1 MQRIIIDTNILISA
15 LISKGIPSLIIDRLI
30 IENKVKLCL
39 SNDIFIEYLEVI
51 SREKFSKYRNFKIKA
66 DLVIGLLEDISLKF
80 NPIYKIDELIDKSDN
95 KFLELA
101 VESNADFLITGNV
114 KDFTIDKIKKTRIV
128 TPSEYW
134 NKYNPELKH

>member
-51 SREKFSKYRNFKIKA
+51 GREKFSKYRNFKIKA
-66 DLVIGLLEDISLKF
+66 DLVILF
-80 NPIYKIDELIDKSDN
+80 NSKIQSQ
-95 KFLELA
+95 
-101 VESNADFLITGNV
+101 
-114 KDFTIDKIKKTRIV
+114 
-128 TPSEYW
+128 
-134 NKYNPELKH
+134 